1 MDNTLEEYAIALMQP
16 TYKELPKVVFKVSGR
31 GPKEAVEFLNKVTC
45 NDMHRTKN
53 AILDRFG
60 KLVIVCDQLVV
71 GDDIFVAFEKQ
82 FKGRFLSSIGKY
94 AALAKVTVEETT
106 LKVFHVIGSG
116 KLPAIG
122 DLRITQSIGYLSLL
136 PDSSALGNLREL
148 SEDTYLIFRLE
159 NNIPLQGIDFDQQM
173 FLEIAQ
179 QDWVSFTKGCYPGQE
194 VMARV
199 HNLSNPGRKLVRIL
213 YEKIPPAVT
222 IHGTQVGA
230 ITSHCFSYK
239 YKKFLAFALVTD
251 YDAPVD
257 DGECLK

>member
-94 AALAKVTVEETT
+94 AALAKVTVEETP

-122 DLRITQSIGYLSLL
+122 DLR
-136 PDSSALGNLREL
+136 
-148 SEDTYLIFRLE
+148 
-159 NNIPLQGIDFDQQM
+159 
-173 FLEIAQ
+173 
-179 QDWVSFTKGCYPGQE
+179 
-194 VMARV
+194 
-199 HNLSNPGRKLVRIL
+199 
-213 YEKIPPAVT
+213 
-222 IHGTQVGA
+222 
-230 ITSHCFSYK
+230 
-239 YKKFLAFALVTD
+239 
-251 YDAPVD
+251 
-257 DGECLK
+257 